1 MDLPDHETRLPKE
14 PELNDANTM
23 FAFQEHVNKITN
35 TEDEKPPPED
45 DEPKPVLQPMSI
57 TSIAVQM
64 A

>member
-1 MDLPDHETRLPKE
+1 MDLPDPEAIKPKE

-35 TEDEKPPPED
+35 TEDEKPPPDE
-45 DEPKPVLQPMSI
+45 DEPKPAPQPMSI